1 MRVNTKSGI
10 SRESSITQKVH
21 FCATLKALTV
31 KLRGDNADRHT
42 FLYFLPIVIQNII
55 NQNIMTLKE
64 IYKKEKGMTILNIT
78 TVLVGIL

>member
-1 MRVNTKSGI
+1 MRI
-10 SRESSITQKVH
+10 
-21 FCATLKALTV
+21 
-31 KLRGDNADRHT
+31 
-42 FLYFLPIVIQNII
+42 FLFFIFSFFLLVIQYII

>member
-1 MRVNTKSGI
+1 MQEYKERNG
-10 SRESSITQKVH
+10 
-21 FCATLKALTV
+21 C
-31 KLRGDNADRHT
+31 HT
-42 FLYFLPIVIQNII
+42 HYRKNNQCIQYII